1 MQVTAARS
9 GDGWSTVAPRSWSPW
24 MRACATFEET
34 VRLWHR
40 ATFILSSIPGG
51 DDTTLILEQLTHQAE
66 RRLAQ
71 ALALRVNM
79 DRPPAP
85 VARPAAAPEPGTD
98 ARHPD
103 GSSAPPPPARSGP
116 SACPLTRR
124 ERQVAVLIAGGLS
137 NRQIADALV
146 LTPGTAANHVAN
158 ILRKLDCANRVQ
170 VAAWAVRSGLL
181 AEDPREPA

>member
-9 GDGWSTVAPRSWSPW
+9 GDGWSAVAPSGSPW

-51 DDTTLILEQLTHQAE
+51 DDDRTLILERLTRQAE
-66 RRLAQ
+66 RRLER
-71 ALALRVNM
+71 ALALRVNT
-79 DRPPAP
+79 DTPSAP
-85 VARPAAAPEPGTD
+85 VARAAAAPEPGSD
-98 ARHPD
+98 ARHPE
-103 GSSAPPPPARSGP
+103 GSSAQPPPARSGP
-116 SACPLTRR
+116 PECPLTRR
-124 ERQVAVLIAGGLS
+124 EREVAVLIARGQS

-181 AEDPREPA
+181 ADDPREPD

>member
-1 MQVTAARS
+1 
-9 GDGWSTVAPRSWSPW
+9 

-51 DDTTLILEQLTHQAE
+51 HDRTLILEQLTRQAE
-66 RRLAQ
+66 GRLTR
-71 ALALRVNM
+71 ALALRVNI
-79 DRPPAP
+79 DRPPPP
-85 VARPAAAPEPGTD
+85 VAPPVAPPAAAPEPGTD
-98 ARHPD
+98 ARPPD
-103 GSSAPPPPARSGP
+103 ASSTPPPPARSGP
-116 SACPLTRR
+116 PECPLTRR
-124 ERQVAVLIAGGLS
+124 ERQVAVLIARGLS

-181 AEDPREPA
+181 ADDPREPD